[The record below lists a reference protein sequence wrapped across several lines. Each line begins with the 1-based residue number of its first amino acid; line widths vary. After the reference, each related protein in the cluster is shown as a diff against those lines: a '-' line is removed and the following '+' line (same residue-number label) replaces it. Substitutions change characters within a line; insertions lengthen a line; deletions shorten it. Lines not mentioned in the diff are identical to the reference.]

1 MVFIEELQKLG
12 YAVLVIKQTRSIPFQ
27 PEKHPRSVLGWNS
40 TLESIVKGV
49 PLIYRPFQSE
59 WKVNAAYIVSVW
71 ETWIQLESEVERGKV
86 KRAVKRLIV
95 DEEGAEMRER
105 AIVLKEKFNAS
116 LTSGGSSYLALDE
129 FVKYLKTKVEMLKTI
144 DHIELYGS
152 TLIL

>member
-1 MVFIEELQKLG
+1 MKSVQFFSENGYIVKRAQQIEVLRHP
-12 YAVLVIKQTRSIPFQ
+12 AVGGLWS
-27 PEKHPRSVLGWNS
+27 HCGWNS

-59 WKVNAAYIVSVW
+59 WKV
-71 ETWIQLESEVERGKV
+71 

-105 AIVLKEKFNAS
+105 ALVLKEKFNAS